1 MTMNDM
7 NYNEIELGADY
18 PWLLEHMADYGFIL
32 RYPEDKTEYTGFGYE
47 SWHLRYVGEEIAKVV
62 MENNWCLEEYY
73 ARMDVTK

>member
-1 MTMNDM
+1 
-7 NYNEIELGADY
+7 
-18 PWLLEHMADYGFIL
+18 MADYGFIL